1 MLTRA
6 VKLER
11 VTAESGDD
19 SVWIHHYKQDLSL
32 YALSLDQFFFVNLL
46 TSAALKVYFWII

>member
-1 MLTRA
+1 MLTRS